1 MAIPRVDDLSRGG
14 VGGGEG
20 GESGLGGVE
29 LGDEAV
35 EDVFEIAEGAVDLSG
50 DAVGEDGT
58 LEVRWKNE
66 CELQEWILEANSGSF
81 KDRCIAG
88 DEDERVAA
96 GGGGDLAVSSDGTFT
111 PAISH
116 FALSCPQT

>member
-81 KDRCIAG
+81 KVRCIAG

-96 GGGGDLAVSSDGTFT
+96 GGGGDLAVE
-111 PAISH
+111 
-116 FALSCPQT
+116 

>member
-1 MAIPRVDDLSRGG
+1 MAVPRVHDLPRGG

-20 GESGLGGVE
+20 GVVSLE
-29 LGDEAV
+29 LDDEAV
-35 EDVFEIAEGAVDLSG
+35 EDVFEVKCAVDLGG

-81 KDRCIAG
+81 KVRCIAG

-96 GGGGDLAVSSDGTFT
+96 GGGGDLAVE
-111 PAISH
+111 
-116 FALSCPQT
+116 